1 MVLQKRI
8 RWLSKNFVPQEK
20 APIVMAEHSFLL
32 ELLILLVLALGSAL
46 IFTRLRLS
54 PIIGYLVSGMIA
66 GPYGLHLIQNVKDVG
81 AIAEFG
87 VILLLFTIGLEF
99 SVSRLMRL
107 KHLILGGG
115 LAQMALSGAALIGVA
130 LALGVQMKAAI
141 PLAMALALSST
152 AIVLKLLNERGQI
165 DTVHGRMALGI
176 LLAQDLAVVFFLIAL
191 PLIAGQALSFSLIAF
206 SKVAALLIGLFIFS
220 RFLLQP
226 LLLSILKSR
235 SQELFRITILALILT
250 TTWLTGEVGLSLE
263 LGAFL
268 AGLALAESPYAHQ
281 ALSDILPFRDTF
293 LAIFFVSIGMLVNLQ
308 LVIAQWPLL
317 LAVTLAVIVIKFLAA
332 ALAAMLCRNPL
343 RIALLSGFLLFQAGE
358 FSFVFLKGA
367 TDLALISDTT
377 YQITLAVI
385 ALTMIATP
393 LVAGQAEQWAAAIAA
408 LLGTPPKEIHPEIQ
422 EKTGNLTG
430 HVLIAGYGLSG
441 RNIGWIL
448 KQFNI
453 PHLYIELNATNVQRG
468 KRDGDFIIYGDA
480 TSRDLLLEVGI
491 ERAKALVLSIN
502 DPAAAARTIGVARQL
517 NPNLTILVR
526 TRYVAE
532 LEHLHNLGAD
542 VVIPDEFEASLQ
554 LGNNLMRRFNM
565 NEGRILHAISQ
576 LRQQHYNS
584 MVAANAPTHGLS
596 VLDSGRLEYQALPDD
611 SPYLNASLAEI
622 DLRNQA
628 GVTVVG
634 VIRKERTI
642 YNPSG
647 SFRIEQGD
655 TLMLLG
661 NSDEVLQASE
671 CLHGHPL

>member
-1 MVLQKRI
+1 MT
-8 RWLSKNFVPQEK
+8 
-20 APIVMAEHSFLL
+20 EHSFLL

-115 LAQMALSGAALIGVA
+115 LAQMALSGAALIAVA
-130 LALGVQMKAAI
+130 LALGVQMKTAI
-141 PLAMALALSST
+141 PLAMALVLSST

-206 SKVAALLIGLFIFS
+206 SKVAALLLGLFIFS

-226 LLLSILKSR
+226 LLLNILKSR

-408 LLGTPPKEIHPEIQ
+408 WFGTPHKETHPEIQ

-453 PHLYIELNATNVQRG
+453 PHLYIELNAANVQRG

-480 TSRDLLLEVGI
+480 TSRDVLHEVGI

-502 DPAAAARTIGVARQL
+502 DPAAAARTIRVARQL
-517 NPNLTILVR
+517 NPSLTILVR

-584 MVAANAPTHGLS
+584 MVAANAPAHGLS
-596 VLDSGRLEYQALPDD
+596 ILDSGRLEYQALPDD

-642 YNPSG
+642 YSPSG
-647 SFRIEQGD
+647 SFRIERGD

-661 NSDEVLQASE
+661 GNDDMLQASE
-671 CLHGHPL
+671 VLHGHPL

>member
-1 MVLQKRI
+1 
-8 RWLSKNFVPQEK
+8 
-20 APIVMAEHSFLL
+20 MAEHSFLL

-584 MVAANAPTHGLS
+584 MVAANAPAHGLS

>member
-1 MVLQKRI
+1 M
-8 RWLSKNFVPQEK
+8 P
-20 APIVMAEHSFLL
+20 EHSFLL
-32 ELLILLVLALGSAL
+32 ELLILLGLALGSAL

-115 LAQMALSGAALIGVA
+115 LAQMALSGAALIGIAAV
-130 LALGVQMKAAI
+130 LGVQMQAAI
-141 PLAMALALSST
+141 PLAMALVLSST

-191 PLIAGQALSFSLIAF
+191 PLIAGQELGFSIIAF

-226 LLLSILKSR
+226 LLLNILKSR
-235 SQELFRITILALILT
+235 SQELFRITILALILA

-308 LVIAQWPLL
+308 LVVAKWPLL
-317 LAVTLAVIVIKFLAA
+317 LAATLAVILIKFIAA
-332 ALAAMLCRNPL
+332 ALATLLCRHPL

-358 FSFVFLKGA
+358 FSFVFLKSA

-393 LVAGQAEQWAAAIAA
+393 IVAGKAEQWAAAIAA
-408 LLGTPPKEIHPEIQ
+408 LLGTPAKEIHPEIQ

-453 PHLYIELNATNVQRG
+453 PHLYIELNAANVQRG

-480 TSRDLLLEVGI
+480 TSRDLLHEVGI

-502 DPAAAARTIGVARQL
+502 DPAAAARTISVARQL
-517 NPNLTILVR
+517 NPNFTILVR

-532 LEHLHNLGAD
+532 LDHLHNLGAD

-584 MVAANAPTHGLS
+584 MVAANAPAQGLS
-596 VLDSGRLEYQALPDD
+596 VLDSGRLDYQALPDD

-622 DLRNQA
+622 DLRNQV

-647 SFRIEQGD
+647 SFKIEQGD

-661 NSDEVLQASE
+661 ANDEILQASE
-671 CLHGHPL
+671 VLHGHPL

>member
-1 MVLQKRI
+1 MFFSTIQ
-8 RWLSKNFVPQEK
+8 QEK

-584 MVAANAPTHGLS
+584 MVAANAPAHGLS

>member
-1 MVLQKRI
+1 M
-8 RWLSKNFVPQEK
+8 P
-20 APIVMAEHSFLL
+20 EHTFLL

-66 GPYGLHLIQNVKDVG
+66 GPYGLHLIQNVQDVG

-115 LAQMALSGAALIGVA
+115 LAQMALSGAALIGLA

-141 PLAMALALSST
+141 PLAMALVLSST

-206 SKVAALLIGLFIFS
+206 SKVAALLIGLFLFS

-226 LLLSILKSR
+226 LLLNILKSR

-317 LAVTLAVIVIKFLAA
+317 LAATLAVIFIKFFAA
-332 ALAAMLCRNPL
+332 ALAALLCRSPL
-343 RIALLSGFLLFQAGE
+343 RVALLSGFLLFQAGE

-393 LVAGQAEQWAAAIAA
+393 IVAGQAEKWAAAIAA
-408 LLGTPPKEIHPEIQ
+408 LLGTPTKEIHPEIQ

-453 PHLYIELNATNVQRG
+453 PHLYLELNASNVQRG

-480 TSRDLLLEVGI
+480 TSRDLLVEVGI

-502 DPAAAARTIGVARQL
+502 DPAAAARTISVARQL
-517 NPNLTILVR
+517 NPNFTILVR

-532 LEHLHNLGAD
+532 LDHLHNLGAD

-584 MVAANAPTHGLS
+584 MVAANAPAHGLS
-596 VLDSGRLEYQALPDD
+596 VLDSGQLEYQAIPDD

-634 VIRKERTI
+634 VIRKDRTI
-642 YNPSG
+642 YNPSA